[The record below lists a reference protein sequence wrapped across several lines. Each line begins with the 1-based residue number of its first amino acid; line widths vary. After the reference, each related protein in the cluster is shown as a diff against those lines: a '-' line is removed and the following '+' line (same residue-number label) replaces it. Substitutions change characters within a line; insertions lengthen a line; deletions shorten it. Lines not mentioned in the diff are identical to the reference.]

1 MSQTSYSQT
10 MAIGRAGQLADN
22 GPRDVSSRVA
32 ATVAIPFGCAVVKGT
47 ADRDVK
53 LPTAATDITGQG
65 KFQGIALVDMSK
77 ESARDSNAAQYAVG
91 DAVATLKKGRCYVVV
106 EEAVAATD
114 PVYVRYAD
122 GVADATKTQKGA
134 FRKSADTSTA
144 AQVPNA
150 VYVTSASA
158 GGLAVVEINVP

>member
-1 MSQTSYSQT
+1 MSQNSYSQN
-10 MAIGRAGQLADN
+10 MAVGRAGMVADN
-22 GPRDVSSRVA
+22 KTVDIVTRVNP
-32 ATVAIPFGCAVVKGT
+32 TVAIPFGCAVVKGT

-65 KFQGIALVDMSK
+65 KFQGVALIDTVQSV
-77 ESARDSNAAQYAVG
+77 ADSNAPGFVVKSVVPVIQ
-91 DAVATLKKGRCYVVV
+91 KGVVWVQV
-106 EEAVAATD
+106 EEAVAPTD

-122 GVADATKTQKGA
+122 GVADNTKTQKGA

-150 VYVTSASA
+150 RYITSAAA
-158 GGLAVVEINVP
+158 GGFAQVQLLTGS